1 MDVLLRPATLKDGV
15 EIAGM
20 SRELI
25 EGGLG
30 WFWTPARV
38 AASIRHRDT
47 MVLVAEA
54 QGMVAGFAVMEFGDE
69 TAHLNLLAVRPRFQR
84 RGIARRM
91 MEWLEASCRTA
102 GIQVVYLE
110 LRAAN
115 RGARQFYQS
124 LGYREIARVP
134 RYYGG
139 REMAIRMARDL
150 FCEVAPDR

>member
-1 MDVLLRPATLKDGV
+1 
-15 EIAGM
+15 
-20 SRELI
+20 
-25 EGGLG
+25 
-30 WFWTPARV
+30 
-38 AASIRHRDT
+38 
-47 MVLVAEA
+47 
-54 QGMVAGFAVMEFGDE
+54 MVAGFAVMEFGDE

-91 MEWLEASCRTA
+91 IEWLEASCRTA

-139 REMAIRMARDL
+139 RETAIRMARDL